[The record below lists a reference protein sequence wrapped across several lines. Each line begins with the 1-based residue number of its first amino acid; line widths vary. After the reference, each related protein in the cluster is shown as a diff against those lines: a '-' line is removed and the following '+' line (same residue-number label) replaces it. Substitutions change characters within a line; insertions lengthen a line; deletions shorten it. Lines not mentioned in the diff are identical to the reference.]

1 MAKPRSQFTRLGA
14 HVARNTALDIRARA
28 AAGDPIGI
36 QELRRLEAG
45 LTLAGLQDKGDDI
58 LSQMLVRV
66 AKTLQDLG
74 HPCPPLTAES
84 SVSEHGLA
92 LLSWAK
98 EHSAD
103 PDSLEGRMI
112 EVLGLCAHAL
122 IESDADKAD
131 FLLGLVLGYGIA
143 QKYFLAFREYSDGP
157 ALAREAAMMDARSRG
172 GEEKRKSLKTTNN
185 ARDRGICDRFR
196 ARSNQ
201 HQSKKA
207 WAEDNADSEN
217 MSARNL
223 RRILANC

>member
-1 MAKPRSQFTRLGA
+1 
-14 HVARNTALDIRARA
+14 
-28 AAGDPIGI
+28 
-36 QELRRLEAG
+36 
-45 LTLAGLQDKGDDI
+45 
-58 LSQMLVRV
+58 MLVRI

-74 HPCPPLTAES
+74 HPAPPLAAES
-84 SVSEHGLA
+84 TVAEHGLA
-92 LLSWAK
+92 LLSWAA

-103 PDSLEGRMI
+103 PDSLQGRMI
-112 EVLGLCAHAL
+112 EVLRLCAHAL

-131 FLLGLVLGYGIA
+131 FLLGLVLGYGIG

-172 GEEKRKSLKTTNN
+172 GGETRKSLKTKNKK
-185 ARDRGICDRFR
+185 RDAAICDRFR
-196 ARSNQ
+196 ARSNK

-207 WAEDNADSEN
+207 WADDNADSEN